1 MSINESELEKLSQLS
16 RIRISKSEADKF
28 CDKLNKIIKY
38 VAKVQEYKFSNT
50 DFQKPENKTKLR
62 KDEVVQKDTE
72 HLVEQFTDK
81 ENNLLKVKKV
91 L

>member
-1 MSINESELEKLSQLS
+1 MPINKEELEKLSQLS
-16 RIRISKSEADKF
+16 RIRISKGEADKF

-50 DFQKPENKTKLR
+50 DFKSPESKTKLR